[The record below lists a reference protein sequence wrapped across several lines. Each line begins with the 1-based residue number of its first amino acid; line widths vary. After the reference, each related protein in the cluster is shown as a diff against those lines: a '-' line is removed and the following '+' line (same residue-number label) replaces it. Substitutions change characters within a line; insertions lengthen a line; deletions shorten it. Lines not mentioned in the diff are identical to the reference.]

1 VLGLAHDR
9 NEWRSNN
16 ESKGQTGREG
26 DGPAYSIQAPSHRRR
41 PRSRS
46 CRGQSAGG
54 ADFGYEVR
62 EAVAYIDVGSPGP
75 GALTSDG
82 KMILHSQGATYGPIF
97 SKEIS
102 LAAAEFQ
109 DSLFA
114 DGTPPPIEGNNRRE
128 FFCGILNAART
139 AGADIKKW
147 FRIRAFGAVAGCV
160 AEANFSKRDFGELF
174 FQDVS
179 AESDRGGILY
189 DARMAAILTSEITP
203 IVCHM
208 ATVSAYLMQDDKIWT
223 AVLALA
229 QKLPV
234 MGRMPCGEVVKIIT
248 GILSPN
254 DLAAAYSEAVKE
266 IDKLKAVMEA
276 QPIVAV
282 ICGDQTI
289 LVKGRDHLPDGES
302 VAALQFECKLPVF
315 AETLQ
320 YAFGDASPLLRAT
333 D

>member
-1 VLGLAHDR
+1 MNRRTRRAAKAMARHALKSKDHQIVAVHEAGHAVAKVLAAR
-9 NEWRSNN
+9 
-16 ESKGQTGREG
+16 
-26 DGPAYSIQAPSHRRR
+26 
-41 PRSRS
+41 
-46 CRGQSAGG
+46 
-54 ADFGYEVR
+54 DFGYEGH

-75 GALTSDG
+75 SALTTDG
-82 KMILHSQGATYGPIF
+82 KVILHSQGATYGPIF

-109 DSLFA
+109 DSFFA
-114 DGTPPPIEGNNRRE
+114 DGTSLPIEGNHRRE

-139 AGADIKKW
+139 AGADINKW
-147 FRIRAFGAVAGCV
+147 FRIRAFGAVAGSV

-174 FQDVS
+174 FRDYS

-234 MGRMPCGEVVKIIT
+234 MGRMPGPEVVKIIT
-248 GILSPN
+248 GVLSSD
-254 DLAAAYSEAVKE
+254 DLAMAYAKASKE

-282 ICGDQTI
+282 ICADQTM
-289 LVKGRDHLPDGES
+289 LVKGTDQVTNRES
-302 VAALQFECKLPVF
+302 VTALQFECKLPVF
-315 AETLQ
+315 AETLA
-320 YAFGDASPLLRAT
+320 YAFGDASPLARAT